1 MTSPYRKLADSSQ
14 GLIDR
19 SIFSDETL
27 YRQEMQQ
34 IFGHAWLFVGHV
46 GQIPQP
52 FDYITSRMGESSV
65 IVSRDGDGQIH
76 VMLNICRHRGMKV
89 CRYDSGNARS
99 FTCPY
104 HAWSYSV
111 DSKLVARAGDL
122 FGVPGY
128 EENYAGILDKSE
140 WGLQRAKVEIYK
152 GTIWA
157 TWDHEAPDLLTYLGD
172 MVHYLDSAL
181 HHRDG
186 SDTESE
192 VFVGVQKWRVPCNW
206 KIGSENFMG
215 DYYHDVSHRSV
226 DLANIGPGGASRR
239 DNRETSMHRSTSVC
253 FRGLGHALVGTL
265 PHFEEPEYLPKYPD
279 NPIAMAYDREVYER
293 RVKNL
298 GSGMRVITQA
308 GAVFPN
314 FAFHGMQPRTLV
326 VFHPVS
332 PDEMEMWRIYLID
345 SDVPEELREL
355 LRRFY
360 LRYSGPAGMTE
371 SDDVENWV
379 HAHHSSKN
387 PVAQGV
393 PYNYQIGL
401 GRTKPVEGLQDAID
415 GGLVTEENVRN
426 FYDRWADFLEG
437 TPWESPALRANQ
449 GGGA

>member
-1 MTSPYRKLADSSQ
+1 MTSPYRKLADSGQ

-215 DYYHDVSHRSV
+215 DYYMMSAIGRS
-226 DLANIGPGGASRR
+226 ISQ
-239 DNRETSMHRSTSVC
+239 T
-253 FRGLGHALVGTL
+253 
-265 PHFEEPEYLPKYPD
+265 
-279 NPIAMAYDREVYER
+279 
-293 RVKNL
+293 
-298 GSGMRVITQA
+298 
-308 GAVFPN
+308 
-314 FAFHGMQPRTLV
+314 
-326 VFHPVS
+326 
-332 PDEMEMWRIYLID
+332 
-345 SDVPEELREL
+345 
-355 LRRFY
+355 
-360 LRYSGPAGMTE
+360 SGPA
-371 SDDVENWV
+371 
-379 HAHHSSKN
+379 A
-387 PVAQGV
+387 PVAG
-393 PYNYQIGL
+393 IIE
-401 GRTKPVEGLQDAID
+401 KPLCID
-415 GGLVTEENVRN
+415 RPASAFVAWVMRWWEHCLTLRSLSICPSIRIILSLWPTTERFTSGGSRIWDQEC
-426 FYDRWADFLEG
+426 A
-437 TPWESPALRANQ
+437 
-449 GGGA
+449 